1 MAALGKHRGLP
12 LQEMKTMKEK
22 SYWLFKAEPHIYG
35 IEHLQSAPKKT
46 GRWDG
51 IRNYQARNF
60 LRDQV
65 KLQDEVLI
73 YHSSCKLIGLAG
85 IAKVVKTAYPD
96 PTQFNPE
103 SDYFDPKSNTENP
116 RWVSVDIQLIKSFKA
131 IIPLAELKKYSEL
144 ENMALFKQSRLSIQP
159 VMQKEW
165 EFISKLAD

>member
-1 MAALGKHRGLP
+1 
-12 LQEMKTMKEK
+12 MKEK

-35 IEHLQSAPKKT
+35 IEHLKSAPKKT

>member
-1 MAALGKHRGLP
+1 
-12 LQEMKTMKEK
+12 MKEI

-35 IEHLQSAPKKT
+35 IDHLKAASKKI

-73 YHSSCKLIGLAG
+73 YHSSCKLIGIAG
-85 IAKVVKTAYPD
+85 TAKVVKTAYPD

-103 SDYFDPKSNTENP
+103 SDYFDPKSNADNP
-116 RWVSVDIQLIKSFKA
+116 RWVSVDIQLTNVFKR
-131 IIPLAELKKYSEL
+131 IVPLAELKQYSPL

-159 VMQKEW
+159 VTKGEW
-165 EFISKLAD
+165 DFILGLI